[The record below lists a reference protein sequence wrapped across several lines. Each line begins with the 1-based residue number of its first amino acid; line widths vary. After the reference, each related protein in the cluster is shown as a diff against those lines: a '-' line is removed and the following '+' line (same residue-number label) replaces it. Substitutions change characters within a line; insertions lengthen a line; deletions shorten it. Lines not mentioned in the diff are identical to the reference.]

1 MESRHNA
8 SGGTPETVEETN
20 SSSQEFSSMLASA
33 SPTDRT
39 AMLEDLVRQ
48 ALSTG
53 ELGIQTSKVLQSLG
67 QRQDLT
73 APEIRILEIIQDA
86 LSQGDVRQ
94 TEA

>member
-1 MESRHNA
+1 
-8 SGGTPETVEETN
+8 
-20 SSSQEFSSMLASA
+20 MLASA